1 MFIYIYV
8 ILQYTCKFTVYF
20 CKLTDMSRY
29 VKNTGKSLLKNNK
42 NLLQLGHNKVA
53 GGPTSPVGHR
63 DVKTLNKLLNP
74 TQTEQHKQTALSRS
88 EVLRTPQ
95 H

>member
-1 MFIYIYV
+1 
-8 ILQYTCKFTVYF
+8 
-20 CKLTDMSRY
+20 MSRY
-29 VKNTGKSLLKNNK
+29 VKNTGKSLLKNNN

-53 GGPTSPVGHR
+53 GGPTRGGR
-63 DVKTLNKLLNP
+63 RAQDVKTLNQLLNP